1 MPAPSSNL
9 IRACS
14 LAGLLCL
21 AAGTPLS
28 AQVISG
34 FVRSTTSGLGL
45 PSALVIARDEKEQV
59 LATAE
64 ADSTGYFRFRV
75 PARGKAFE
83 LRVRRLGYAVMTAKV
98 KALEPRD
105 TVDFEF
111 LMDEVAMEGDAVIIT
126 AEQSLNDKRLA
137 DAYRSGWKVYD
148 PELIAGMRERHAD
161 FFQMLRSLGNPSL
174 YIPRTNYECVRNSR
188 NSQCLTYVVDGQV
201 WGPTAN
207 ILPSDVYFMAVV
219 NASEARA
226 RFGDRAPWGAIVV
239 YTRSRLDR
247 VQPRRRP

>member
-1 MPAPSSNL
+1 MSVRPIRP
-9 IRACS
+9 IRAVVV
-14 LAGLLCL
+14 AGLLSL
-21 AAGTPLS
+21 AAAPLS

-34 FVRSTTSGLGL
+34 FVRSTTSGLGVA
-45 PSALVIARDEKEQV
+45 SALVIARDDKEEV
-59 LATAE
+59 LATTE
-64 ADSTGYFRFRV
+64 ADSNGFFRFRV

-98 KALEPRD
+98 KPLEARD
-105 TVDFEF
+105 SVDFEF
-111 LMDEVAMEGDAVIIT
+111 LMDEVAAEGDAVVIT
-126 AEQSLNDKRLA
+126 AEPSLNDKRLA

-148 PELIAGMRERHAD
+148 PELIMGMRERHAD
-161 FFQMLRSLGNPSL
+161 FFQMLRSLGNPGL
-174 YIPRTNYECVRNSR
+174 YVPRSMNECVRSSR
-188 NSQCLTYVVDGQV
+188 NNQCLTYVVDGQV
-201 WGPTAN
+201 WGTTAN

-219 NASEARA
+219 GASEARA